1 MAEHLLAACTLQG
14 HLAASTSKLVASG
27 YPVGP
32 HALAAALAQLTG
44 ISLER
49 SIMQH
54 HGGDPPL
61 QSNRSPSC
69 NSCRVRGNVK
79 LSGLGDTLRRDANR
93 LRTGPTAPAIE
104 LVITK
109 LDRLGRSLEHL
120 IDPPR
125 CCRAAA
131 LTSLCSIRESTRPPR
146 SAGCSFRSSAPSPSS
161 STHCSQSAPGTASPP
176 RGPVGAT
183 GGQKPKLGPRQ
194 VKLARQMYAAGAR
207 HGRRGHLIDRRTR
220 RLTDSTTS
228 AQDKQREWW
237 KCRLASHGCQPSE
250 PWSASTARR
259 AYSRS
264 ARRRRRAHPRSVCA
278 WWWSRTRVLPSLW
291 GGAPH
296 PRGPRG
302 FHAAL
307 STAGSPGSA
316 RPSVGSRPPHTVPH
330 EPTVARLP

>member
-1 MAEHLLAACTLQG
+1 MTTWP
-14 HLAASTSKLVASG
+14 STCSPPARSR
-27 YPVGP
+27 
-32 HALAAALAQLTG
+32 A
-44 ISLER
+44 ISLPPPVSWSPPGIPSVPTRWPPRWPSSPAYR
-49 SIMQH
+49 SNVRSCNTTAGILQ
-54 HGGDPPL
+54 L

-278 WWWSRTRVLPSLW
+278 WWWWSRTRVLPSLW

-307 STAGSPGSA
+307 STAGSPWIG
-316 RPSVGSRPPHTVPH
+316 PSVGR
-330 EPTVARLP
+330 